1 MGSETPQERRPLG
14 QSRFGSESEAS
25 LGVRPLKLWYER
37 PAKQWTEA
45 LPVGNGRLGVM
56 VYGKPREELL
66 QLNEDTLWSGGPKEW
81 NNPESRKWLSRVR
94 EEIFRGNYPEADRL
108 SRNMQGPYNQSYQ
121 PLGDLTLR
129 FDFDGESVDYYR
141 ELDLDRG
148 VVLTRFRVNGTTFT
162 REVFASCPDQL
173 VVVSLT
179 SDRPGSIGFT
189 ASLASPLHH
198 QVSGEPP
205 RRLVLRGRAP
215 AHVDPNYLGNTK
227 EPVVYEQ
234 GPNGEG
240 MRFTVVLQVLNQGGS
255 ISVTDSDLTV
265 EKADRVV
272 LLISAGTSFNGFQKS
287 PGREGIDPDRAAF
300 GGLEK
305 AAPSPYEQ
313 LLERHLAD
321 YRALFRRVELKL
333 GASRDDL
340 PTDRRVTQYEPSAD
354 PGLVELIVQYGRY
367 LLISSS
373 RPGTQP
379 ANLQGIWN
387 NQMRPPWSSNWTMNI
402 NSEMN
407 YWPAETANLSECH
420 LPMLDFIAE
429 LAVNGRET
437 ARVNYGM
444 NGWVAHHNSDLW
456 RQSAP
461 VGNYG
466 SGSPTWANWAMAGIW
481 HSMDL
486 WEHFVFT
493 QDRDYLR
500 ARAYPVMKGAAEFAL
515 DWLMRDQVGNWVTA
529 PSVSTENTFRTADG
543 QVAQVSMAS
552 TQDIALLWDLFTNCV
567 EASRILGDDEAFRSR
582 LLETRAQFPSYRI
595 GARGQLQEWFKDFD
609 EPEPHH
615 RHLSHLIGAYPGR
628 QITPRRT
635 PALAAAV
642 RRSLELRGDESTGW
656 SMGWKVNLWAR
667 LHDGDRALRLID
679 YMLRLVGTNE
689 TNYTGGG
696 GVYANLFDAHPPFQI
711 DGNFGVTA
719 GVIEMLVQSHE
730 IDSNG
735 RSVLGLLP
743 ALPSAWPEGSVKGVR
758 ARGGFEVSLGWDDGK
773 LSRASVRSLAGC
785 PCSVRL
791 ADRTIELNLQKGETA
806 RLDGALNRIGSG
818 RDGSR
823 RERDQ

>member
-1 MGSETPQERRPLG
+1 
-14 QSRFGSESEAS
+14 
-25 LGVRPLKLWYER
+25 
-37 PAKQWTEA
+37 
-45 LPVGNGRLGVM
+45 
-56 VYGKPREELL
+56 
-66 QLNEDTLWSGGPKEW
+66 
-81 NNPESRKWLSRVR
+81 
-94 EEIFRGNYPEADRL
+94 
-108 SRNMQGPYNQSYQ
+108 MQGPYNQSYQ
-121 PLGDLTLR
+121 PLGDLALR
-129 FDFDGESVDYYR
+129 FDFKGEADDYYR

-148 VVLTRFRVNGTTFT
+148 VVLTRFRGDGTTFT
-162 REVFASCPDQL
+162 REVFASFPDQV
-173 VVVSLT
+173 VVVSIT
-179 SDRPGSIGFT
+179 SDRPGTIGF
-189 ASLASPLHH
+189 AAALDGPLRH

-205 RRLVLRGRAP
+205 NRLIARGRAP
-215 AHVDPNYLGNTK
+215 SHVDPNYLNNT
-227 EPVVYEQ
+227 ENPIVYEE

-240 MRFTVVLQVLNQGGS
+240 MRFTAVLQVLNQGGS
-255 ISVTDSDLTV
+255 VTVTGGNLTV
-265 EKADRVV
+265 KRADRVV
-272 LLISAGTSFNGFQKS
+272 LLISADTSFNGFQKS
-287 PGREGIDPDRAAF
+287 PGREGIDPDREAF
-300 GGLEK
+300 EVLERGS
-305 AAPSPYEQ
+305 ALSFEQ

-321 YRALFRRVELKL
+321 HRRLFRRVTLQL
-333 GASRDDL
+333 GTSRDDL
-340 PTDRRVTQYEPSAD
+340 PTDRRVTEYNPAAD
-354 PGLVELIVQYGRY
+354 PGLVELIAQYGRY

-437 ARVNYGM
+437 AQVNYGM
-444 NGWVAHHNSDLW
+444 SGWVAHHNSDLW

-466 SGSPTWANWAMAGIW
+466 SGAPTWANFAMAGTW

-493 QDRDYLR
+493 QDREYLR
-500 ARAYPVMKGAAEFAL
+500 TRAYPVMKAAAEFAL
-515 DWLMRDQVGNWVTA
+515 EWLVPDKMGNYVTA
-529 PSVSTENTFRTADG
+529 PSVSTENRFRMADG
-543 QVAQVSMAS
+543 QVAQVSMSS
-552 TQDIALLWDLFTNCV
+552 TQDTALIWDLFTNCV
-567 EASRILGDDEAFRSR
+567 EASRILGEDEEFRTR
-582 LLETRAQFPSYRI
+582 LLETRAQLPPCRV
-595 GARGQLQEWFKDFD
+595 GARGQLQEWFKDFE

-628 QITPRRT
+628 QITPHRT
-635 PALAAAV
+635 PVLADAV

-656 SMGWKVNLWAR
+656 SMAWKVNLWAR

-679 YMLRLVGTNE
+679 YMLRLVDTSE

-719 GVIEMLVQSHE
+719 GIIEMLVQSHE

-735 RSVLGLLP
+735 RRVLHLLP
-743 ALPSAWPEGSVKGVR
+743 ALPSAWPTGSVSGIR
-758 ARGGFEVSLGWDDGK
+758 ARDGFEVSLSWDRGK
-773 LSRASVRSLAGC
+773 LGQASVRSLAGQ

-791 ADRTIELNLQKGETA
+791 AEHTLEMNLQEGETA
-806 RLDGALNRIGSG
+806 RLDGSLHRIGSG
-818 RDGSR
+818 PGGSR
-823 RERDQ
+823 REGDQ

>member
-1 MGSETPQERRPLG
+1 MEKELRNEYRSKDPSVTGREDSAAPSARPM
-14 QSRFGSESEAS
+14 
-25 LGVRPLKLWYER
+25 KLWYDR
-37 PAKQWTEA
+37 PATQWTEA

-56 VYGKPREELL
+56 VYGRPRDELL

-81 NNPESRKWLSRVR
+81 NNPKAREWLPRVR

-108 SRNMQGPYNQSYQ
+108 CRNMQGPYNQSYQ
-121 PLGDLTLR
+121 PLGDLALR
-129 FDFDGESVDYYR
+129 FDYEGEAGDYYR

-162 REVFASCPDQL
+162 REVFASFPDQV
-173 VVVSLT
+173 VVVSIT
-179 SDRPGSIGFT
+179 SDRPRTIGMT
-189 ASLASPLHH
+189 ASLDGPLHH
-198 QVSGEPP
+198 RVSGEPP
-205 RRLVLRGRAP
+205 NLLIVRGRAP
-215 AHVDPNYLGNTK
+215 AHVDPNYLNNT
-227 EPVVYEQ
+227 ENPVIYEE
-234 GPNGEG
+234 GPNSEG
-240 MRFTVVLQVLNQGGS
+240 MRFTAVLQVFNQGGS
-255 ISVTDSDLTV
+255 VAAAGDSLTV
-265 EKADRVV
+265 KNADRV
-272 LLISAGTSFNGFQKS
+272 LLLVSADTSFNGFQKS
-287 PGREGIDPDRAAF
+287 PGREGINPDREAFDVLERSAA
-300 GGLEK
+300 LT
-305 AAPSPYEQ
+305 YEQ

-321 YRALFRRVELKL
+321 HRRLFRRVTLKL
-333 GASRDDL
+333 GTSRDDL
-340 PTDRRVTQYEPSAD
+340 PTDRRVKEYEPTAD
-354 PGLVELIVQYGRY
+354 PGLVELVAQYGRY

-420 LPMLDFIAE
+420 IPMLDFIAE

-437 ARVNYGM
+437 AQVNYGM
-444 NGWVAHHNSDLW
+444 RGWVAHHNSDLW

-461 VGNYG
+461 VGDYG
-466 SGSPTWANWAMAGIW
+466 SGAPTWANFAMAGIW

-493 QDRDYLR
+493 RNHEYLR
-500 ARAYPVMKGAAEFAL
+500 TRAYPAMKGAAEFAL
-515 DWLMRDQVGNWVTA
+515 DWLLRDQMGNYVSA
-529 PSVSTENTFRTADG
+529 PSVSTENRFRMADG

-552 TQDIALLWDLFTNCV
+552 TQDIALIWDLFTNCV
-567 EASRILGDDEAFRSR
+567 EASRILGEDEEFRTR
-582 LLETRAQFPSYRI
+582 LLETRAQLPPYRI
-595 GARGQLQEWFKDFD
+595 GARGQLQEWSKDFE

-628 QITPRRT
+628 QITPLRT
-635 PALAAAV
+635 PALADAV

-656 SMGWKVNLWAR
+656 SMAWKVNLWAR

-679 YMLRLVGTNE
+679 YMLRLVDTSE

-719 GVIEMLVQSHE
+719 GIIEMLVQSHE

-735 RSVLGLLP
+735 RRVLHLLP
-743 ALPSAWPEGSVKGVR
+743 ALPSAWPTGSVSGIR
-758 ARGGFEVSLGWDDGK
+758 ARDGFEVSLSWDLGK
-773 LSRASVRSLAGC
+773 LVQASVRSLAGQ
-785 PCSVRL
+785 PCSIRL
-791 ADRTIELNLQKGETA
+791 AGHTIEMNIQEGETA
-806 RLDGALNRIGSG
+806 RLDGSLNRIGSG
-818 RDGSR
+818 PGGFR
-823 RERDQ
+823 REGDQ